1 MPDNDLPSFS
11 DDELEDIE
19 RAAEI
24 MGMTVEEVVEYAA
37 NRHAKRVKEYAR
49 KLIYNPKSMKI
60 LK

>member
-11 DDELEDIE
+11 EDELEDIK

-24 MGMTVEEVVEYAA
+24 MGMTVDELVSHATK
-37 NRHAKRVKEYAR
+37 RHVKRVKDYAR
-49 KLIYNPKSMKI
+49 KSMYNPDSIKL